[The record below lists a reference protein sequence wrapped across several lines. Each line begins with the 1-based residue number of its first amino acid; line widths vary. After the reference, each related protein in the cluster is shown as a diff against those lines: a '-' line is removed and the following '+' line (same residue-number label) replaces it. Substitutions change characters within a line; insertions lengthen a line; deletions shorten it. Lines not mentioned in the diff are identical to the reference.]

1 MDIDEIQSIDD
12 LEVDLVKQYMRIDH
26 DLDDLELA
34 LYLKSAISYVKK
46 YVLEEYVDDIELV
59 MPVLMLVSH
68 FYENKT
74 PMNVSNAKYD
84 SVFKDILWMSRGLV
98 L

>member
-46 YVLEEYVDDIELV
+46 YVLEQYVDDIELV

>member
-12 LEVDLVKQYMRIDH
+12 IEVDLVKQYMRIDH

-46 YVLEEYVDDIELV
+46 YVLEQYADDIELV